1 MNSLRKIM
9 TFVVVIAL
17 MAVLSV
23 AVSAATVT
31 IGTVEAEPGQ
41 TGVVVPVTYTDNP
54 GTNGMQL
61 NFTWNEKLTPT
72 AFTQGTEALTQVD
85 FNGNTTTG
93 IAMWETDAYENYT
106 ENGELVLLTFTVP
119 ETEGEY
125 EISADLE
132 DCWDMDWGYIDVTI
146 VPGKIIVKGSEPAA
160 TLTAGS
166 QNLVL
171 DGGINAKVYFNYDGT
186 ETVTINDKTAL
197 KDENG
202 YYIAISVAPKDYAT
216 QVTYNAVAGD
226 LNASYSVSVADI
238 FDQYQTEFADDTKLM
253 ALVNALEVYCAQ
265 AAKYFPN
272 GGTTDT
278 VSADIT
284 NIAAPSIA
292 GAVDGITLN
301 STSLILKDKVTLRH
315 YFNVAEADIANYTV
329 NNATL
334 VKLDETH
341 AYVEYANIN
350 VTELADVI
358 TTTINGALTIEFA
371 PLAYASINEDAN
383 VANLVNALYNYYV
396 AAVAYAG

>member
-1 MNSLRKIM
+1 MWDADNCFEDLP
-9 TFVVVIAL
+9 AD
-17 MAVLSV
+17 
-23 AVSAATVT
+23 ATGT
-31 IGTVEAEPGQ
+31 ITVEA
-41 TGVVVPVTYTDNP
+41 
-54 GTNGMQL
+54 
-61 NFTWNEKLTPT
+61 
-72 AFTQGTEALTQVD
+72 
-85 FNGNTTTG
+85 
-93 IAMWETDAYENYT
+93 
-106 ENGELVLLTFTVP
+106 
-119 ETEGEY
+119 
-125 EISADLE
+125 SA
-132 DCWDMDWGYIDVTI
+132 
-146 VPGKIIVKGSEPAA
+146 PAA

-301 STSLILKDKVTLRH
+301 STSLILRDKVTLRH

-358 TTTINGALTIEFA
+358 TTTINDALTINFA

-383 VANLVNALYNYYV
+383 GANLVNALYNYHV
-396 AAVAYAG
+396 AAVEYAK

>member
-1 MNSLRKIM
+1 MKFSKNILTLVFAVAM
-9 TFVVVIAL
+9 VCVFAVVAY
-17 MAVLSV
+17 
-23 AVSAATVT
+23 AAPTLT
-31 IGTVEAEPGQ
+31 IGTVEANPGEEVDITVDLSNG
-41 TGVVVPVTYTDNP
+41 TGLTTLEYSITLPGDSTLVSITQGTAFSTGAMWSQVGTEARTSRMDMTWGGNTTDGLLDTFRITAPSEAGEYVITGTLIADGDLTYGPAGTVVVP
-54 GTNGMQL
+54 GTI
-61 NFTWNEKLTPT
+61 T
-72 AFTQGTEALTQVD
+72 
-85 FNGNTTTG
+85 
-93 IAMWETDAYENYT
+93 
-106 ENGELVLLTFTVP
+106 
-119 ETEGEY
+119 
-125 EISADLE
+125 
-132 DCWDMDWGYIDVTI
+132 
-146 VPGKIIVKGSEPAA
+146 VKGAETPAA

-202 YYIAISVAPKDYAT
+202 YYLAISVAPKDYAT
-216 QVTYNAVAGD
+216 KVTYNAVAGD

-238 FDQYQTEFADDTKLM
+238 FDQYQRDYADDTKLM

-284 NIAAPSIA
+284 NIAAPSIS
-292 GAVDGITLN
+292 GSVDGITLN

-315 YFNVAEADIANYTV
+315 YFNVAAGTDVAALGLTALEGDA
-329 NNATL
+329 
-334 VKLDETH
+334 TH

-350 VTELADVI
+350 VTELANVI
-358 TTTINGALTIEFA
+358 TTEIDGLTITFA

-396 AAVAYAG
+396 AAVAFAG